1 MDSVLGRPVRARL
14 LPLVGLGALV
24 AAAGLAA
31 CAPGPQLRAP
41 AGPAEAIAPADFG
54 GELYLIDPEE
64 SEIHLLVY
72 RTGALARLGHNH
84 VIAARGFSGHVA
96 FSTESGDSEV
106 TLELPVSA
114 LEVDPQRLR
123 AQYGEA
129 FSSEPTVADVDG
141 TRANMLG
148 PALLDAEAYPF
159 IRITGSLRGGADRH
173 SLEVSILVKET
184 TARRD
189 IAVALA
195 RSEERIVAEGSA
207 ELTHGELGLTPFSVM
222 LGALQVADSFEVR
235 LRIVARRA
243 DDS

>member
-1 MDSVLGRPVRARL
+1 MDSVLGGAVRARL
-14 LPLVGLGALV
+14 QPLAGLGVLL

-31 CAPGPQLRAP
+31 CAPGPRLRAP
-41 AGPAEAIAPADFG
+41 AGPAEAIAPADLG
-54 GELYLIDPEE
+54 GELYLIDPAE

-72 RTGALARLGHNH
+72 RAGALARLGHNH
-84 VIAARGFSGHVA
+84 VIAARGFSGRVS
-96 FSTESGDSEV
+96 FSAGSGDPGV

-114 LEVDPQRLR
+114 LEVDPQHLR

-141 TRANMLG
+141 TRANMLA

-159 IRITGSLRGGADRH
+159 IRIAGSLRGGADRH
-173 SLEVSILVKET
+173 SLEALILVKDT
-184 TARRD
+184 SARRD

-195 RSEERIVAEGSA
+195 RSEQRIVAEGSA
-207 ELTHGELGLTPFSVM
+207 EITHGELGLTPFSVM
-222 LGALQVADSFEVR
+222 LGALQVADRFEVR
-235 LRIVARRA
+235 FRIVARRA